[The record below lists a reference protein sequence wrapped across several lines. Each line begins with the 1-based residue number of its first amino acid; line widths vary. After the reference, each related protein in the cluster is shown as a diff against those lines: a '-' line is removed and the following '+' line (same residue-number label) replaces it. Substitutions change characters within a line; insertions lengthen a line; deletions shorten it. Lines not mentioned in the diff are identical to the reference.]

1 MFPNL
6 NYNFYKFMSKGAKKK
21 KKAATQGEEKEPLV
35 EFTRE
40 YKKTCIKNTTA

>member
-1 MFPNL
+1 
-6 NYNFYKFMSKGAKKK
+6 MSKGAKKK